1 MKKALAIAL
10 TCASLLTFTGC
21 GKENI
26 QLDLSKVKEDLS
38 VAKKDGFYLGGV
50 SELASNTDYFEGTL
64 EYVYDFDYSEKLG
77 LTKENIKE
85 ESSLYYDENTKELLA
100 VLAPAD
106 GKKEDVKTEMNTF
119 LGNITDKE
127 NKMEEYQGYL
137 VYVVSKD
144 NEKLLKA
151 VKDVKEPIFGAMME
165 VTKENVKDTLN
176 IYPASL
182 DEFLME
188 TPMMIVQSNTYI
200 IVRPAS
206 GKEQEV
212 KDAIN
217 AYMKRLEEQWKTY
230 LPDQY
235 ELVKNRKEEKLGDY
249 LIYIVSSDN
258 EKVFNTI
265 KASVK

>member
-10 TCASLLTFTGC
+10 SCATLLTFTGC
-21 GKENI
+21 GKEDV
-26 QLDLSKVKEDLS
+26 QLDLSKIKESLS
-38 VAKKDGFYLGGV
+38 TITKDEFYLTGV
-50 SELASNTDYFEGTL
+50 SELASNPDYYEGSL
-64 EYVYDFDYSEKLG
+64 EYIYDFDYSEKLG
-77 LTKENIKE
+77 LTKENMKE
-85 ESSLYYDENTKELLA
+85 ESTFYYDENTKELLA
-100 VLAPAD
+100 VIAPAD

-119 LGNITDKE
+119 LGNISDKE

-137 VYVVSKD
+137 VYVISKD

-151 VKDVKEPIFGAMME
+151 IKDVKEPIFGAMME

-176 IYPASL
+176 IDPASL

-200 IVRPAS
+200 IAKPAS

-217 AYMKRLEEQWKTY
+217 AYMKKLEDQWKTY

-249 LIYIVSSDN
+249 LIYIISDDN

-265 KASVK
+265 KASKK

>member
-1 MKKALAIAL
+1 
-10 TCASLLTFTGC
+10 
-21 GKENI
+21 
-26 QLDLSKVKEDLS
+26 
-38 VAKKDGFYLGGV
+38 
-50 SELASNTDYFEGTL
+50 
-64 EYVYDFDYSEKLG
+64 
-77 LTKENIKE
+77 
-85 ESSLYYDENTKELLA
+85 
-100 VLAPAD
+100 
-106 GKKEDVKTEMNTF
+106 
-119 LGNITDKE
+119 
-127 NKMEEYQGYL
+127 
-137 VYVVSKD
+137 
-144 NEKLLKA
+144 
-151 VKDVKEPIFGAMME
+151 ME

-176 IYPASL
+176 IDPASL

>member
-1 MKKALAIAL
+1 
-10 TCASLLTFTGC
+10 
-21 GKENI
+21 
-26 QLDLSKVKEDLS
+26 
-38 VAKKDGFYLGGV
+38 
-50 SELASNTDYFEGTL
+50 
-64 EYVYDFDYSEKLG
+64 
-77 LTKENIKE
+77 
-85 ESSLYYDENTKELLA
+85 
-100 VLAPAD
+100 
-106 GKKEDVKTEMNTF
+106 
-119 LGNITDKE
+119 
-127 NKMEEYQGYL
+127 MEEYQGYL

-176 IYPASL
+176 IDPASL